1 MFERLH
7 PKNLAKQL
15 VAGGALALL
24 MCGVAQAGEVQQRFD
39 DQQARIAHGVRDGQ
53 LTRGEYFATES
64 HLRGIEAQRN
74 ADLRADGGH
83 LTRADVAQ
91 LNRELNRN
99 SNRIYFD
106 NHNLRRQP

>member
-15 VAGGALALL
+15 AAGGALALL
-24 MCGVAQAGEVQQRFD
+24 LCGVAQAGEIQDRVD
-39 DQQARIAHGVRDGQ
+39 SQQARIAQGVRDGQ
-53 LTRGEYFATES
+53 LTRGEYFDTES

-74 ADLRADGGH
+74 ADLRANGGR
-83 LTRADVAQ
+83 LTPGELAQ

-99 SNRIYFD
+99 SERIEFD
-106 NHNLRRQP
+106 NHNLRRP